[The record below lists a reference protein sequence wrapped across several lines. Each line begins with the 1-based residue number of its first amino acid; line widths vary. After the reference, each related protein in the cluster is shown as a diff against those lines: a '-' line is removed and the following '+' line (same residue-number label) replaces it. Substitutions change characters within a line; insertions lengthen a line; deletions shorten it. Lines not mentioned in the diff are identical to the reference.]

1 MSDDEQNRRNLYNI
15 VFDEMRKRGAFKSN
29 DLMQYF
35 LMQTDFETC
44 GGYVLTYDEALNYY
58 NEIVETYN

>member
-1 MSDDEQNRRNLYNI
+1 MSKNEQNRRNLYNMI
-15 VFDEMRKRGAFKSN
+15 FDEIRKRGAFKSN

-35 LMQTDFETC
+35 LRQTDFETC